1 MTVSCG
7 LLVLL
12 ASFEVLELGL
22 SVSFDIVIVPID
34 ILLKFGVSVL
44 ISNKIKVNPKLT
56 QNCALAYQLKY

>member
-44 ISNKIKVNPKLT
+44 IQIKSNPKLT